1 MAIMKIKLLH
11 KNFSQAKGLTLNHMV
26 KETPKLS
33 ETIRYRAKNIYK
45 MILHKESVFKD
56 N

>member
-1 MAIMKIKLLH
+1 MAIIKIKLLH
-11 KNFSQAKGLTLNHMV
+11 KTSSQAKELTLNHMV

-33 ETIRYRAKNIYK
+33 ETIRYKAKNIYK
-45 MILHKESVFKD
+45 MILRKESVFKD